1 MSVVLFVLILAI
13 TVVQFQWFNK
23 RITYEIA

>member
-1 MSVVLFVLILAI
+1 MSVVLFLIILLVS
-13 TVVQFQWFNK
+13 VVQFRYFNK

>member
-1 MSVVLFVLILAI
+1 MSVVLFLIILI
-13 TVVQFQWFNK
+13 VTVMQFRYFNK